1 MALPLLLAQLAPL
14 AMQGAGMVMQ
24 HRSQQKAQQDA
35 ARRAAMANLQNQ
47 LGRGGAGGGPAG
59 QGASLSAQ
67 MLNNPALQE
76 QIQAALMR
84 LTDQPAKP
92 YAKLLA
98 PREGAFG
105 MDDISNVLDQS
116 RNLATPSGKF
126 GNFRQ

>member
-59 QGASLSAQ
+59 QRASLSAQ

-92 YAKLLA
+92 YASLLA

-105 MDDISNVLDQS
+105 MDDISNVLAQS
-116 RNLATPSGKF
+116 RNLATPSGQF